1 MDIRFDGGA
10 CRGYGF
16 SLPVATFTRGSFGI
30 SIILLYNTIEVF
42 SMKMLTTQ
50 LSGLL
55 DRIATNNED
64 AIEETARLLAQ
75 ATVGEGR
82 IIIAAFGEYEAVSTV
97 ATKGHNAFQ
106 RAVMFEDGLAID
118 AADRV
123 WILTPS
129 VDDERAVNLARQLD
143 DAFIPFAVV
152 APEKEDGQELYNEA
166 MTFISTGLLKGLL
179 PGENG
184 ERIVEPHG
192 LSALFIYEAVK
203 LAYDDMLVDFA

>member
-1 MDIRFDGGA
+1 
-10 CRGYGF
+10 
-16 SLPVATFTRGSFGI
+16 
-30 SIILLYNTIEVF
+30 
-42 SMKMLTTQ
+42 MLTTQ

-55 DRIATNNED
+55 DRIATNNEE

-82 IIIAAFGEYEAVSTV
+82 IVIAAFDEFEVVSTI
-97 ATKGHNAFQ
+97 AKFGENAFE
-106 RAVMFEDGLAID
+106 RVVIYEDQLAID
-118 AADRV
+118 PADRV

-129 VDDERAVNLARQLD
+129 VEDERALRLASKLD
-143 DAFIPFAVV
+143 DDFIPFAVV
-152 APEKEDGQELYNEA
+152 APEKEDDQTLYNEA

-184 ERIVEPHG
+184 DRIVKPHG

-203 LAYDDMLVDFA
+203 MSYDEMLVDYA